1 MSGIY
6 GIGVDILRIER
17 VEKALARHGDRLL
30 TRMLSEAEL
39 AEVRQRTHTARAL
52 AMCFAAKEAFVK
64 AIGEGLSHP
73 LDAFD
78 VTLGADE
85 PPRLLRLASAPGDLG
100 RWSLYALEPSE
111 GYAAALAVET
121 PTPNVSTFRVPNG

>member
-64 AIGEGLSHP
+64 ALGTGFSGIKWSDAGVVRAANGRPRMIFSDTMQARLERDGVGGVHVSLSDDGGLVCAYVVIES
-73 LDAFD
+73 
-78 VTLGADE
+78 
-85 PPRLLRLASAPGDLG
+85 R
-100 RWSLYALEPSE
+100 
-111 GYAAALAVET
+111 
-121 PTPNVSTFRVPNG
+121 